1 VERFSII
8 RISSVLF
15 YVNIVSD
22 TADFLMIR
30 IAVLPDVLK
39 SVSAIKYGLQK
50 ANLRNKFMVFFSSLF
65 FIRLKLTIN

>member
-1 VERFSII
+1 MERFSII
-8 RISSVLF
+8 GISSALL

-39 SVSAIKYGLQK
+39 SVSAIKYGLQRE
-50 ANLRNKFMVFFSSLF
+50 NLRNNLKFMVFFSSLF
-65 FIRLKLTIN
+65 FF

>member
-1 VERFSII
+1 MERFSII
-8 RISSVLF
+8 GISSALL

-39 SVSAIKYGLQK
+39 SVSAIKYGLQRE
-50 ANLRNKFMVFFSSLF
+50 NLRNNLKFMVFFHRF
-65 FIRLKLTIN
+65 FFLKL

>member
-1 VERFSII
+1 MEGFSII
-8 RISSVLF
+8 RISSALL

-39 SVSAIKYGLQK
+39 SVSAIKYGLQR
-50 ANLRNKFMVFFSSLF
+50 ANL
-65 FIRLKLTIN
+65 TEE